1 MPDYSQVN
9 ASEWLDTLREKVK
22 RGELGMTDEEMAR
35 IDAER
40 LADAE
45 HQQVLL
51 RDRRLRRLKKRA
63 PDHYGWAARYK
74 RPSWTAIRAA
84 MRAAIEAT
92 PGIWVLM
99 GTPVGNAKTTGL
111 IYEGARAI
119 VAGRSIQYVA
129 SSLDW
134 RKAIK
139 GETLHELERCD
150 LLLVDEL
157 HWLAKLP
164 DWITAEAMG
173 IIDSRYQR
181 RSYRQ
186 TLGAGTA
193 PIEALKTKLPPGLA
207 DRFDLYLGGQEASQ
221 RRKL

>member
-1 MPDYSQVN
+1 MTTYSQVN

-35 IDAER
+35 IDRER

-45 HQQVLL
+45 HQQVLR
-51 RDRRLRRLKKRA
+51 RDRRLARLKKRA
-63 PDHYGWAARYK
+63 PDHYGWAAKYK
-74 RPSWTAIRAA
+74 RPSWTAIRTA
-84 MRAAIEAT
+84 MREAIEAT

-119 VAGRSIQYVA
+119 VAGRSVRYM
-129 SSLDW
+129 SGELDW
-134 RKAIK
+134 REAVR
-139 GETLHELERCD
+139 GETLHGLRRCD

-157 HWLAKLP
+157 HWRLP
-164 DWITAEAMG
+164 EWLMGIAMG
-173 IIDSRYQR
+173 VIDWRYQR
-181 RSYRQ
+181 RRRRQ

-193 PIEALKTKLPPGLA
+193 PIEDLKAKLPPGLA
-207 DRFDLYLGGQEASQ
+207 DRFDLYLGGQAASE
-221 RRKL
+221 RRKS